1 MIDERFCLASALGH
15 AESVGE
21 KFFDYE
27 EVWCGCESGIERKY
41 RSRTL
46 QTVAWKVEF
55 GHGMYFEFFSYDQ
68 INSITGTMYAQF
80 CKCILTV
87 GPFGALLIHM

>member
-1 MIDERFCLASALGH
+1 MVDERFCLASTLGH

-27 EVWCGCESGIERKY
+27 EVWCGCESRIEREY
-41 RSRTL
+41 GSRSL
-46 QTVAWKVEF
+46 QTVAREVEF
-55 GHGMYFEFFSYDQ
+55 GHGMYFEIVSYGQ
-68 INSITGTMYAQF
+68 MKSTTGEMDAQF
-80 CKCILTV
+80 CRCILTV

>member
-1 MIDERFCLASALGH
+1 MVNERFRLASALRH

-21 KFFDYE
+21 EFFDYE
-27 EVWCGCESGIERKY
+27 KVWCGCESGIEREY
-41 RSRTL
+41 RSRAL
-46 QTVAWKVEF
+46 QTVAWEVEF
-55 GHGMYFEFFSYDQ
+55 GHGMYFQIVSHNQ
-68 INSITGTMYAQF
+68 INSIIGRMDVQF